1 MGVGTSIKS
10 TFERLGV
17 EILGWA
23 LIPIGII
30 LMPLPGPGMLIVVA
44 GVGLLSR
51 RHVWAQRM
59 LDPLRRRAVEAA
71 KYGVATWPRIVVS
84 FLGGVWLVALGIVW
98 WISPNIPQFE
108 LFDVSIGPDLPGA
121 GAVAALIF
129 WLAAAAVWLRVALRG
144 ARVGRLR
151 LTAIVVLLAL
161 GLIWW
166 VGPDIP
172 TYEHTIGFGPE
183 LPAHGWGTAIGLWA
197 SAIAAWFLL
206 AYSVVRYREP
216 GHEPRPTSHSNA

>member
-23 LIPIGII
+23 LIPIGIV

-51 RHVWAQRM
+51 RHAWAQRL
-59 LDPLRRRAVEAA
+59 LDPLRRKAVDAA

-84 FLGGVWLVALGIVW
+84 FLGGVWLVALGVVW
-98 WISPNIPQFE
+98 WISPNIPRF
-108 LFDVSIGPDLPGA
+108 SI
-121 GAVAALIF
+121 
-129 WLAAAAVWLRVALRG
+129 
-144 ARVGRLR
+144 
-151 LTAIVVLLAL
+151 L
-161 GLIWW
+161 GF
-166 VGPDIP
+166 
-172 TYEHTIGFGPE
+172 GFGPE

-216 GHEPRPTSHSNA
+216 GHEPQPRSHSNA